1 MELVKNVSLQLDKN
15 EKFKDIGISI
25 RFMAP
30 LSKELA
36 TLRSLLAIMICDRC
50 EKYPTKKKMSDVQDC
65 LYGTQ
70 ISAQTVG
77 YGKAQVL
84 EIRTRVIDPR
94 YVKDKNLLESVFEYI
109 HEVLFHPLL
118 NEAAFT
124 EAKAVLKAKLMRL
137 RDDPAQ
143 YVIAQGLRLA
153 GKDSPL
159 AVSSLGDLE
168 ALEKLTLA
176 DVKSIHQKLLHEDRI
191 DMVICGAIDEAQMK
205 ELIAK
210 QLPFKARELSPQS
223 HYIFHTDSKSRY
235 ETEQRVVNQCNIFM
249 MWQTN
254 IGICD
259 PDYYALRVANAM
271 FGQYPTSLLFSEV
284 REKRSLCYNILAS
297 LISFDGA
304 MVVTTGV
311 EAEHIEQAI
320 DVIQKQFQ
328 RICEGNFDDEL
339 LTVSKTMIVNSL
351 RASKDS
357 MPSVIAQL
365 YQNQVLNQNISIDER
380 IKRIQAVNMDDVKR
394 VFLNCR
400 HCMSFV
406 VCQEDK
412 QDETDQK

>member
-15 EKFKDIGISI
+15 DKFKDIGISI

-30 LSKELA
+30 LRKEIA
-36 TLRSLLAIMICDRC
+36 SLRSLLAIMICDRC
-50 EKYPTKKKMSDVQDC
+50 EKYPTKKQMSDIQDN

-94 YVKDKNLLESVFEYI
+94 YVKDKELLQSVFEYI
-109 HEVLFHPLL
+109 HEALFHPLL
-118 NEAAFT
+118 NEAAFN

-137 RDDPAQ
+137 RDDAAQ
-143 YVIAQGLRLA
+143 YVVAQGLRLA
-153 GKDSPL
+153 GAGNSL
-159 AVSSLGDLE
+159 AISSLGDLE
-168 ALEKLTLA
+168 ELEKLTLD
-176 DVKSIHQKLLHEDRI
+176 DVLRAHKHLLHEERI
-191 DMVICGAIDEAQMK
+191 DMIVCGPIDEAQITA
-205 ELIAK
+205 LI
-210 QLPFKARELSPQS
+210 QQHLSFQARDVDLES
-223 HYIFHTDSKSRY
+223 HYVFHSEQASRY
-235 ETEQRVVNQCNIFM
+235 EKEQRVVNQCNIFM

-259 PDYYALRVANAM
+259 ADYYPLRVANAM
-271 FGQYPTSLLFSEV
+271 FGQYPTSLLFREV

-311 EAEHIEQAI
+311 EAENIDQAI
-320 DVIQKQFQ
+320 DVIHTQFQ
-328 RICEGNFDDEL
+328 RIGNGEFDEEL
-339 LTVSKTMIVNSL
+339 MTVSTTMIVNSL

-365 YQNQVLNQNISIDER
+365 YQNQVLNQSISIDER
-380 IKRIQAVNMDDVKR
+380 IKRIQAVTIDDVKR
-394 VFLNCR
+394 VFKNCR

-406 VCQEDK
+406 VCQEDD
-412 QDETDQK
+412 QDETD

>member
-1 MELVKNVSLQLDKN
+1 MELVENVSLQLEKN
-15 EKFKDIGISI
+15 DKFKDIGISI

-36 TLRSLLAIMICDRC
+36 SLRSLLAIMICDRC
-50 EKYPTKKKMSDVQDC
+50 EKYPTKKQMNEIQDC
-65 LYGTQ
+65 LYGTV

-77 YGKAQVL
+77 YGKAQVM
-84 EIRTRVIDPR
+84 EIRTRVIDPQ
-94 YVKDKNLLESVFEYI
+94 YVKDKDLLQSVFAYI

-143 YVIAQGLRLA
+143 YVIAQGFKLA
-153 GKDSPL
+153 GEGTPL
-159 AVSSLGDLE
+159 AISSLGDLE
-168 ALEKLTLA
+168 ELEKLTLD
-176 DVKSIHQKLLHEDRI
+176 DVKRIHNQLLNEDQI
-191 DMVICGAIDEAQMK
+191 DIIVCGAIDEEKLQ

-210 QLPFKARELSPQS
+210 QLPFKPRNTCIES
-223 HYIFHTDSKSRY
+223 HYIFHSEQKPRY
-235 ETEQRVVNQCNIFM
+235 EKEKRVVNQCNIFM
-249 MWQTN
+249 MWQTG

-271 FGQYPTSLLFSEV
+271 FGQYPTSLLFREV

-297 LISFDGA
+297 LVSFDGA

-320 DVIQKQFQ
+320 TVIQEQFQ
-328 RICEGNFDDEL
+328 RICDGEFDDEL
-339 LTVSKTMIVNSL
+339 LTVSKTMIANSL

-357 MPSVIAQL
+357 MPSLIAHL
-365 YQNQVLNQNISIDER
+365 YQNQVLNHDISIDER
-380 IKRIQAVNMDDVKR
+380 ITKIQAVKIEDVKR
-394 VFLNCR
+394 VFQKCR
-400 HCMSFV
+400 QCMSFV
-406 VCQEDK
+406 VCQEDNE
-412 QDETDQK
+412 DEAH